1 MKSTLL
7 AIATAM
13 FSLNA
18 MASWVTAS
26 QSMTQFCADRSSPT
40 YVKQLIDSSENLMG
54 FANYGGIGNGGVCW
68 WHSRFQ
74 RNALYLTIY
83 KPAEQRPTLD
93 EAKII
98 VEKIRDAK
106 EVIVIPGFRNFAEFS
121 IDYRGTIQR
130 ELEKWQ
136 KGDGII
142 KFNWVV
148 GLKGKSE
155 ISAEKMKA
163 SMDELYRYVE
173 VNGNIAYQKLQIK
186 GVVAHAWL
194 VVNMQKTANGGYDLE
209 VLDSNYAN
217 MTNIYHYKPGMKGFN
232 HAAYGNFVPYLE
244 RKEEMEK
251 LRTII
256 LNKCGSDS
264 IAKN

>member
-7 AIATAM
+7 LIAGAM
-13 FSLNA
+13 FSFNA
-18 MASWVTAS
+18 MAYYATAS

-40 YVKQLIDSSENLMG
+40 YVKELIDSSENLMG
-54 FANYGGIGNGGVCW
+54 FRNVGGIGNGGVCW

-83 KPAEQRPTLD
+83 KPAEQRPTLE
-93 EAKII
+93 EAKVI
-98 VEKIRDAK
+98 VEKIRDGK
-106 EVIVIPGFRNFAEFS
+106 EVIVIPGYRSFAEFS

-136 KGDGII
+136 KGDGIL

-148 GLKGKSE
+148 GLKGKSQ
-155 ISAEKMKA
+155 ISPEKMKA
-163 SMDELYRYVE
+163 NMDELYKYVE
-173 VNGNIAYQKLQIK
+173 VDGNIAYQKLQIK
-186 GVVAHAWL
+186 GIVAHAWL
-194 VVNMQKTANGGYDLE
+194 VVHMQKTKGGGYDLE

-217 MTNIYHYKPGMKGFN
+217 RSNIYHYRPGMTNFS
-232 HAAYGNFVPYLE
+232 HEAYGEFVPYLE

-251 LRTII
+251 LAMVIMK
-256 LNKCGSDS
+256 KCNQVVV
-264 IAKN
+264 KN